1 MLFMA
6 TWKQKAAPQ
15 QAVGSRGFVKAE
27 SEKDARRIM
36 QENLDSAYE
45 VTGIYPAQEHQIT
58 PQAIT
63 VNFRNTSEY
72 RLFG

>member
-1 MLFMA
+1 MLFKA
-6 TWKQKAAPQ
+6 YWKRKTAPPQ
-15 QAVGSRGFVKAE
+15 VAGNCGFVRAE

-36 QENLDSAYE
+36 QENLSSEFE
-45 VTGIYPAQEHQIT
+45 VTDVHEAQEHQIT

-72 RLFG
+72 ALF